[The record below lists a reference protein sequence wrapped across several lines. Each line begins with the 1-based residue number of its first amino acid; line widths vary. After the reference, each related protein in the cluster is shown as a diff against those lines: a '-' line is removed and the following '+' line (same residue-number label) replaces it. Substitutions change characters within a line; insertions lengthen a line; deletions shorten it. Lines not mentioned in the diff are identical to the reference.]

1 MYAWCV
7 GRCTKMMGFLFL
19 FRSITTRI
27 NHHNAHPFQ
36 SHPFH
41 FFCSTIEKIS
51 FHVFISFSFTFHL
64 ASYRT
69 KKIKISFYNYYFKIQ
84 YVCMHTYHACVR
96 IYIYIYIRKLA
107 KCRPACKST
116 FWPWPTGKVST
127 TFEWSTL
134 CRLATLPGENQVCT
148 LPKKFPV
155 DALPEKYSLHFAE
168 KIFSRHF
175 AGKIPVVTL
184 AVVTLAR
191 SPWKVEMSNVTY
203 NIYM

>member
-96 IYIYIYIRKLA
+96 IYIYIYK
-107 KCRPACKST
+107 K
-116 FWPWPTGKVST
+116 TGKMST
-127 TFEWSTL
+127 CMQVDVLTVANRQSIDHLWVVD
-134 CRLATLPGENQVCT
+134 TLPVGHFT
-148 LPKKFPV
+148 GRK
-155 DALPEKYSLHFAE
+155 SGLHFAE
-168 KIFSRHF
+168 KISSRRF
-175 AGKIPVVTL
+175 AGKIQSTL
-184 AVVTLAR
+184 CRRYHFSSRHFGSRHFGAL
-191 SPWKVEMSNVTY
+191 P
-203 NIYM
+203 